1 MVLYLDREE
10 EGGDGGRGTG
20 GQQVRLKREYRR
32 KKNRKLVSFLHRS
45 NKDGAMPS
53 SDELPIL
60 KQ

>member
-10 EGGDGGRGTG
+10 EGGDGRRGVG
-20 GQQVRLKREYRR
+20 GQQVRVKREYRR

-45 NKDGAMPS
+45 NKDGAMAS
-53 SDELPIL
+53 SEELPIL